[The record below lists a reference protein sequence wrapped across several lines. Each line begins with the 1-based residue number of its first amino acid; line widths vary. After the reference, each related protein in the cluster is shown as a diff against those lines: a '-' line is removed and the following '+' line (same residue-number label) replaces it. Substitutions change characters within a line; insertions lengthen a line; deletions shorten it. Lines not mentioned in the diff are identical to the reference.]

1 MRALMIS
8 SPHSARPAVATVT
21 IVGRGRLGRATA
33 TALRA
38 AGVQVFG
45 PYGRGEQVARADVV
59 LLCVPDTEIPAAAMA
74 VAVAENA
81 PFVGHMSGATPV
93 DGVVDFGLHPLQ
105 TFTGDEGPE
114 AFRGIGCAVAGRT
127 PAALEVAEELAGLLG
142 AHPFPLEDAQ
152 RAGYHAAASIASNF
166 TVTLL
171 ATAERIAATTGL
183 APDQARALLAPLV
196 RTTVENWAARGPE
209 GALTGPV
216 ARGDERTVARQRDAV
231 AAAAP
236 ESLALFDALVD
247 RTRAL
252 AGRTAAVS

>member
-8 SPHSARPAVATVT
+8 SPHSARPVIATVT

-38 AGVQVFG
+38 AEVQVSG
-45 PYGRGEQVARADVV
+45 PLGRGENIPSSDVV
-59 LLCVPDTEIPAAAMA
+59 LLCVPDTEIPAAAAA
-74 VAVAENA
+74 VEGTAA
-81 PFVGHMSGATPV
+81 FVGHMSGATPV

-127 PAALEVAEELAGLLG
+127 PAALEVACELAGLLG
-142 AHPFPLEDAQ
+142 AHTFPLEDGQ

-171 ATAERIAATTGL
+171 ATAERIAATAGL

-196 RTTVENWAARGPE
+196 RTTVENWAARGPA

-216 ARGDERTVARQRDAV
+216 ARGDDRTVARQRDAI
-231 AAAAP
+231 AASAP